1 MTAGGRCR
9 LTGFAAGTGLAFAL
23 TRTYL
28 FDLAP
33 AVLALAVVI
42 GMLAGETVTPR
53 PARRRGT
60 AALRPRRVRDYV
72 PRAALIVTAL
82 LGAGVAIFAAYRA
95 PERPDHEVQYFGS
108 AEPVSLASTLA
119 TLGGVAVLTLLT
131 VWLVVRSAQTGIDDT
146 EHAADEAWRRAIVR
160 RIVHGCAAVFAAV
173 FTALGFWY
181 ADGQLDW
188 RGGGSPPW
196 GFGLSLLAG
205 AGLVTF
211 ARYAGAL
218 AYTQPGADRAMKGSE
233 DILDGSTVG

>member
-1 MTAGGRCR
+1 
-9 LTGFAAGTGLAFAL
+9 L

-33 AVLALAVVI
+33 VVLALAVVI
-42 GMLAGETVTPR
+42 GMLAGEAVTPR
-53 PARRRGT
+53 PAPRRGT

-72 PRAALIVTAL
+72 PRTALIVIGL
-82 LGAGVAIFAAYRA
+82 LGVGVGVFAAYPT

-108 AEPVSLASTLA
+108 AEPASLASTLV
-119 TLGGVAVLTLLT
+119 TLGLVAVLMVLT
-131 VWLVVRSAQTGIDDT
+131 VWLVVRSAQTGIDEM

-205 AGLVTF
+205 IGLVTF

-218 AYTQPGADRAMKGSE
+218 ACTQPDPDQTMKERGD
-233 DILDGSTVG
+233 DILDGSAVR